1 MQDDQRTQGLT
12 LDRRRMLQ
20 ALGASTALAGLGT
33 GTAAA
38 DEHCYPEELVSG
50 DDVHPVFGFS
60 ALEAD
65 IEPPV
70 EPDHEVETMIRP
82 VEGREIPEFFYEP
95 TGLFIEPGDTVR
107 FTFTTPHHTITAYHP
122 AFGQVQRVPDGVPP
136 FSSPVLGGGAYWLYT
151 FEAEG
156 VYDIHCG
163 PHESF
168 GHAGR
173 IVAGSATGP
182 GAEPVT
188 GAESEDESDGEDGE
202 AEGGDGSEGEEEE
215 GEEAPRPPVFAAGTV
230 LGDPALEPERIVDRG
245 RVSWDEIADESKQ
258 LPF

>member
-1 MQDDQRTQGLT
+1 MQDDQTRNGPR
-12 LDRRRMLQ
+12 LDRRRVLQ
-20 ALGASTALAGLGT
+20 ALGAGTAIAGLGT
-33 GTAAA
+33 GTAVA
-38 DEHCYPEELVSG
+38 DDHCYPEELVSG

-65 IEPPV
+65 VEPPV
-70 EPDHEVETMIRP
+70 EPDHEIETMIRP

-95 TGLFIEPGDTVR
+95 TGLFVEPGDTVR
-107 FTFTTPHHTITAYHP
+107 FTLTTPHHTVTAYHP
-122 AFGQVQRVPDGVPP
+122 SFGQVQRVPDGVPP

-156 VYDIHCG
+156 VYDFHCG

-182 GAEPVT
+182 GAEPIP
-188 GAESEDESDGEDGE
+188 GSESEGESGDDDEN
-202 AEGGDGSEGEEEE
+202 EGGDESEGE
-215 GEEAPRPPVFAAGTV
+215 GEEPELRPPVFAAGTV
-230 LGDPALEPERIVDRG
+230 LGDPALDPERIVDRG
-245 RVSWDEIADESKQ
+245 RVSWDEIAAESKE

>member
-1 MQDDQRTQGLT
+1 MQDDRSISGPT

-20 ALGASTALAGLGT
+20 ALGAGTALAGLGT

-38 DEHCYPEELVSG
+38 DDHCYPEELVSG

-60 ALEAD
+60 ALKAD

-70 EPDHEVETMIRP
+70 EPDHEIEAMIRP

-95 TGLFIEPGDTVR
+95 TGLFVEPGDTVR
-107 FTFTTPHHTITAYHP
+107 FTLATPHHTVTAYHP
-122 AFGQVQRVPDGVPP
+122 AFGQVRRVPDGVPP

-156 VYDIHCG
+156 VYDFHCG

-182 GAEPVT
+182 GAEPLP
-188 GAESEDESDGEDGE
+188 EPEDEGEGESDGENG
-202 AEGGDGSEGEEEE
+202 AEDENEGEGEEL
-215 GEEAPRPPVFAAGTV
+215 RPPVFAAGTV
-230 LGDPALEPERIVDRG
+230 LGDPALDPERIVDRG
-245 RVSWDEIADESKQ
+245 RVSWDEIADESKE

>member
-20 ALGASTALAGLGT
+20 ALGAGTALAGLGT

-38 DEHCYPEELVSG
+38 DDHDYPEELVSG

-65 IEPPV
+65 AEPPV
-70 EPDHEVETMIRP
+70 EPDHEIETMIRP

-182 GAEPVT
+182 GAEPLP
-188 GAESEDESDGEDGE
+188 EPEDEGEGESDGEDG
-202 AEGGDGSEGEEEE
+202 AEDESEGE
-215 GEEAPRPPVFAAGTV
+215 GEELRPPVFAAGTV
-230 LGDPALEPERIVDRG
+230 LGDPALDPERIVDRG
-245 RVSWDEIADESKQ
+245 RVSWDEIADENKE

>member
-1 MQDDQRTQGLT
+1 MQDDQRTHGPT
-12 LDRRRMLQ
+12 LERRRVLQ
-20 ALGASTALAGLGT
+20 TLGAGAVLAGLGP
-33 GTAAA
+33 GAATA

-50 DDVHPVFGFS
+50 DDIHPVFGFS
-60 ALEAD
+60 ALETD
-65 IEPPV
+65 VEPPV
-70 EPDHEVETMIRP
+70 EPDHEIEAMIRP

-95 TGLFIEPGDTVR
+95 TGLFVEPGDTVR
-107 FTFTTPHHTITAYHP
+107 FTLATPHHTVTAYHP

-156 VYDIHCG
+156 VYDVHCG

-182 GAEPVT
+182 GAEPLP
-188 GAESEDESDGEDGE
+188 EPEDEGESDGEDG
-202 AEGGDGSEGEEEE
+202 AGDGSENGGEESEL
-215 GEEAPRPPVFAAGTV
+215 RPPVFAAATA
-230 LGDPALEPERIVDRG
+230 LGDPALDPERIVDRG
-245 RVSWDEIADESKQ
+245 RVSWDEIADESKE

>member
-1 MQDDQRTQGLT
+1 MTIFRTLVNCPHDDASVVRQDDQRTHGPT
-12 LDRRRMLQ
+12 LERRRVLQ
-20 ALGASTALAGLGT
+20 ALGAGTALAGLGT

-38 DEHCYPEELVSG
+38 DDHCYPEGLVSG

-60 ALEAD
+60 TLEAD

-70 EPDHEVETMIRP
+70 EPDHEIETMIRP

-95 TGLFIEPGDTVR
+95 TGLFVEPGDTVR
-107 FTFTTPHHTITAYHP
+107 FSLTTPHHTVTAYHP

-136 FSSPVLGGGAYWLYT
+136 FSSPALGGGAYWLYT
-151 FEAEG
+151 FETEG
-156 VYDIHCG
+156 VYDFHCG

-182 GAEPVT
+182 GAE
-188 GAESEDESDGEDGE
+188 DE
-202 AEGGDGSEGEEEE
+202 SEGE
-215 GEEAPRPPVFAAGTV
+215 GEELRPPVFAAGTV
-230 LGDPALEPERIVDRG
+230 LGDPALDPERIVDRG
-245 RVSWDEIADESKQ
+245 RVSWDEIADESKE